1 MHVYS
6 ALNAGRVSAL
16 VTLVGNEFQEE
27 MVLGTNE
34 CKKNSW
40 CEQMVEKNTLE
51 RHLLGRGTK
60 TDEGKEMRL
69 CTILNIV
76 QSL

>member
-16 VTLVGNEFQEE
+16 VTLVGNEFQDDSTKYK
-27 MVLGTNE
+27 MSA
-34 CKKNSW
+34 KNSW
-40 CEQMVEKNTLE
+40 CEQMVEKKPLDQY
-51 RHLLGRGTK
+51 LLWRGTK

-69 CTILNIV
+69 CKILNIM